1 MVLTG
6 GFVRV
11 TSRVWVWRYPVLD
24 VNLSLVVGET
34 GALLVDTLSGPS
46 QARELAR
53 GVRAVTGLP
62 VRVVNTHAHFDHC
75 YGNGVIAAQLGVE
88 EFWAAPGVAERL
100 SGDTS
105 ATRATIVER
114 YGHLDAVM
122 AAELP
127 GLVPMPPNRVVEG
140 VVAFDLGGVVARAW
154 AVGHAHSPGD
164 VVVACDGVVICG
176 DIVEEGAPPQ
186 TGDADMRGWVA
197 ALGRLLPEM
206 TGPVV
211 PGHGA
216 VVDAAF
222 VAAQMRDL
230 EAMT

>member
-1 MVLTG
+1 M
-6 GFVRV
+6 
-11 TSRVWVWRYPVLD
+11 SDRVWVWRYPVLD
-24 VNLSLVVGET
+24 VNLSLVVGDA

-46 QARELAR
+46 QARELAD
-53 GVRAVTGLP
+53 GVRAVTSLP

-75 YGNGVIAAQLGVE
+75 FGNGVIAEVLGVE
-88 EFWAAPGVAERL
+88 EFWAGPGVAQRL
-100 SGDTS
+100 SGDT
-105 ATRATIVER
+105 TELRERIVAS

-127 GLVPMPPNRVVEG
+127 ALVPLPPNRLVEG
-140 VVAFDLGGVVARAW
+140 VVELDLGGVVARVW
-154 AVGHAHSPGD
+154 PVGHAHSPGD
-164 VVVACDGVVICG
+164 VVVACEGVVICG

-186 TGDADMRGWVA
+186 TGDADVRGWVA

-230 EAMT
+230 EALA